1 MLINLCSSSNV
12 QTLAELLETV
22 EASASTSMVFW
33 LFALFF
39 GILKNWRE
47 NLMFILAGNKYVINE
62 TLHIDFSH
70 QVDATSISAVMHK
83 QMLSFT

>member
-1 MLINLCSSSNV
+1 M
-12 QTLAELLETV
+12 AELLETV

-33 LFALFF
+33 LFTLFL

-47 NLMFILAGNKYVINE
+47 NLIVILAGNEYVIDE

-70 QVDATSISAVMHK
+70 QIDATGISAVMHK
-83 QMLSFT
+83 QMLSFA